1 MRHRTLAAALLLL
14 TAAPVVAAQSQQPA
28 QQQQPPPP
36 VPKSSPAPA
45 SSPTPAPS
53 PTPPAP
59 PVVNADTKGNTEAKR
74 KYEAMLEAA
83 KKSEGAVDYKALRF
97 AYFETPDYDP
107 LVGMMNYRG
116 LWGLVMQQNWA
127 EAAKQAEAVLAR
139 NYVDI
144 NAHMV
149 AHVAYRQQGDEERAA
164 LHRRWADGLLASV
177 KSGGDGKS
185 TDTAWHVIS
194 VSEEYAVIRS
204 MNLRPA
210 GQSLHQ
216 KDGHSYDVMKVID
229 PQTNTQSSIYFNVDK
244 VFSAYGRK

>member
-14 TAAPVVAAQSQQPA
+14 ASASAAAAQSPPAPQQ
-28 QQQQPPPP
+28 PPP

-45 SSPTPAPS
+45 ASPTPSLPV
-53 PTPPAP
+53 P
-59 PVVNADTKGNTEAKR
+59 PVVQADPPAAPKGNTEAKR
-74 KYEAMLEAA
+74 KYDAMLEAA
-83 KKSEGAVDYKALRF
+83 KGAEGAVDYKALRM

-107 LVGMMNYRG
+107 LTGMMNYRA
-116 LWGLVMQQNWA
+116 LWGLVVQQNWS

-149 AHVAYRQQGDEERAA
+149 AHVAYRQQGNDEKAA

-185 TDTAWHVIS
+185 PATAWEVIS
-194 VSEEYAVIRS
+194 ISEEYAVLRS
-204 MNLRPA
+204 MNLNRLTQA
-210 GQSLHQ
+210 VVHA
-216 KDGHSYDVMKVID
+216 DGHAYDQLKAVD
-229 PQTNTQSSIYFNVDK
+229 PRTKTEVVLFFNVDK
-244 VFSAYGRK
+244 PFSAYGRK